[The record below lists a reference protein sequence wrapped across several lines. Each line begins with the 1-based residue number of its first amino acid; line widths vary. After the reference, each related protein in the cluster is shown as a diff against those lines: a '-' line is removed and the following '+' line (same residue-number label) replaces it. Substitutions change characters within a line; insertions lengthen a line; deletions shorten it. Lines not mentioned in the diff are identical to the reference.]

1 MRSLGVIGGL
11 GPMATAYFLEL
22 IVQMTDAK
30 TDQEHLDVIV
40 FNRPDVPDRTAYIL
54 GKSKDSPFEPMLRT
68 AHTLETLGASC
79 LAAPCITS
87 HCFYEDFQA
96 AVRVPFLNMVAETVA
111 HLKQNGIQKAGIL
124 ATTGTIH
131 TQLFQK
137 ELEKQGLEWVIPCEI
152 GQQQVMHLIYNNVK
166 AGQPVEL
173 DRFELVSSKL
183 REAGAECLILGCT
196 ELSLIKRDYPVG
208 PGCLDA
214 LEVLA
219 QRSILTCGKPL
230 KPNYQTLITQ

>member
-137 ELEKQGLEWVIPCEI
+137 ELEKQGL
-152 GQQQVMHLIYNNVK
+152 HLIYNNVK